1 MLVNPEPSDLRRRR
15 LLAGAAMVLLLP
27 GCPGVWRR
35 DDGVAADPE
44 GRPPDDIVERWR
56 ALGKL
61 AARTSDSRSAKGKGS
76 WSATLDW
83 RQTREDFRLR
93 LSGPF
98 GQGAF
103 QVEGRPG
110 EVELTTARGERR
122 SAPTPDALF
131 IREFGWRLPA
141 SALRHWMTARAQ
153 PGVPVE
159 DWSLDA
165 GGRLSS
171 LAQQGWRLD
180 YKYREDPAGRPSGAA
195 RGPALPERI
204 TLRGEGVVV
213 RIAIRD
219 WRLG

>member
-1 MLVNPEPSDLRRRR
+1 MRANPEAFDPQRRR
-15 LLAGAAMVLLLP
+15 LIAGAALVLLLP
-27 GCPGVWRR
+27 GCLGARGR
-35 DDGVAADPE
+35 DDGVPADPE
-44 GRPPDDIVERWR
+44 GRPPGDIIERWR

-61 AARTSDSRSAKGKGS
+61 AARTSDSRSGKGKGS
-76 WSATLDW
+76 WSGTLDW
-83 RQTREDFRLR
+83 RQAREDFRLR

-131 IREFGWRLPA
+131 AQELGWRLPA
-141 SALRHWMTARAQ
+141 SALRHWMTARAR

-180 YKYREDPAGRPSGAA
+180 YKYREDPTGRPPRAD
-195 RGPALPERI
+195 RGPALPDRI